1 MPLKQY
7 LTLEDVRKKH
17 ILKVLKKNK
26 WNIEVASSIL
36 KISEKS
42 LKKEIRNMTGEVK
55 LTLKKKNRRT

>member
-42 LKKEIRNMTGEVK
+42 LKKKIRNMVDEVK
-55 LTLKKKNRRT
+55 LAHKKRNRRI

>member
-17 ILKVLKKNK
+17 ILSVLKKTK

-36 KISEKS
+36 KISEKA
-42 LKKEIRNMTGEVK
+42 LKKEIRNMAGDAK
-55 LTLKKKNRRT
+55 IAHKKRN